1 MTTTLGFP
9 FRFIFTFW
17 NLFFPSS
24 PLYLPAGFRV
34 KEYHAIA
41 RCGKDL
47 SIGTKDEIVKL
58 STDKNLSVL
67 AVMRQERSIR
77 QTDRFRSVKTDQKM
91 QKPLI
96 RI

>member
-1 MTTTLGFP
+1 ARTHDNHSRLSVPVHF
-9 FRFIFTFW
+9 
-17 NLFFPSS
+17 SS

-58 STDKNLSVL
+58 STDENLF
-67 AVMRQERSIR
+67 RQQRGVI
-77 QTDRFRSVKTDQKM
+77 
-91 QKPLI
+91 
-96 RI
+96 